1 MLDMTPTQLIDALQ
15 IAVIATLVLQMVR
28 QQLAIARLERDV
40 FLFKY
45 RMGDRDRD

>member
-15 IAVIATLVLQMVR
+15 IAVITGLVIQMIR
-28 QQLAIARLERDV
+28 QGFAIARLERDV